1 MQGIICSFVQSYLNI
16 CNTILV
22 ALNTRNESIMC
33 RTLKALQQLVRSGE
47 YIGQALIPYYRQL
60 LPVFNI
66 FKGKNSESFCIK

>member
-1 MQGIICSFVQSYLNI
+1 MIWLKVPSYLI
-16 CNTILV
+16 SV
-22 ALNTRNESIMC
+22 ALNTRNGSIMC

-66 FKGKNSESFCIK
+66 FKNKNSALLLYCT